1 MEETLQ
7 LLIKNLFEGKPD
19 QENKGKT
26 FKFNFLLDFIFIQ
39 LKKRLSLL
47 FEILSPYYLID

>member
-26 FKFNFLLDFIFIQ
+26 FKFNFLLDFIFNTI
-39 LKKRLSLL
+39 KKKVFRFYLQY
-47 FEILSPYYLID
+47 YYLT